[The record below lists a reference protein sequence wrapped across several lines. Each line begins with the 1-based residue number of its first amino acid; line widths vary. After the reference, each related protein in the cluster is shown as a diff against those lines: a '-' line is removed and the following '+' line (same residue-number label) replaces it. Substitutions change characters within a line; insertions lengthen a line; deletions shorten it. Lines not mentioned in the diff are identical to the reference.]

1 MTLDKYITTPK
12 NLTNP
17 IETKFKSYNTGNNQS
32 KKKQAINEMEDYIV
46 SLIEKNKPSIGKKF
60 EEINNKPMS
69 EEDFDDVLDEMFED
83 IETLLLASESTEIA
97 APSTPT
103 QHWKESIQS
112 IIPSGLDYNGQT
124 LGTNV
129 QVLLSKDFVAD
140 SVQIKKGATIDVDEM
155 ETDIKDSFPKL
166 LQEGMPKHVI
176 TNLKQ
181 LTKHLRNSI
190 QTGSKK
196 YKVAKYDLHLDKVFG
211 STTRKYSD
219 EKEREAAYEYWEE
232 IWKSQEK
239 FISRLK
245 ELVALLK
252 EGNPNLEDKSVNK
265 DVKEFILFCDKN
277 VETLRYIIPFEPKRI
292 ELKKIH
298 ARGLN
303 LLVDFAAMFGHSLRG
318 GGNIVPVADTKDDVA
333 AEDSSE
339 TAADQAEG
347 SSEEG
352 GEASQF
358 TGTARDDPN
367 IGAILPQSKVAQIT
381 ELIEEI
387 EDAGLMD
394 PLGII
399 VIKEDLKDFASLYGE
414 IEEIKAILE
423 KGKEKLQLDEDD
435 EDAVFEDFVGKL
447 EHIREYSKEGKLYL
461 PMYVTKIPI
470 LKTLYRQESGDI
482 SGREQNIDRFL
493 ELFAKLIEQ
502 DDDKT
507 SFPQGINLDMLGA
520 SRGGKTGE
528 QVLYPKSK
536 SKQPRLPFAYVNTVR
551 GRKGSPRQNYITAG
565 KKNSKIVTKINSVVK
580 LMEDLFLDTVLLTRH
595 NLGIDIP
602 FSDNAAMRII
612 STHKKLSPKYA
623 AFSAINRKLAK
634 SGEALIGKAEAK
646 SLTDFTDLLTEGDSI
661 KDFENLKRK
670 ARVFAKAVY
679 KIFKVLERDEDG
691 NKLEGT
697 NKAIRTMIHKEVASI
712 IGSIQVLTDS
722 DKDKAFEVGSKW
734 SNTIKPIEQYNSLH
748 IEEVKDMSVIRIL
761 TQLLTSSKA
770 ESIINA
776 PKTVQQNL
784 VENFK
789 ELAKSEINAKL
800 LSVHDT
806 IRLLKKQPIYY
817 SRKNVDKFEHLEM
830 MINKMEKEYHL
841 DISASEITSIVSEID
856 SFNSISKA
864 HGISTEH
871 VYLIKANFR

>member
-12 NLTNP
+12 RLMNP
-17 IETKFKSYNTGNNQS
+17 IEAKFESYNTGNNQS
-32 KKKQAINEMEDYIV
+32 KKKQAINQMEDFIV
-46 SLIEKNKPSIGKKF
+46 SEIEKNKAQIGRKF
-60 EEINNKPMS
+60 LEVNNEEMS
-69 EEDFDDVLDEMFED
+69 EDNFDDVLDEIFED
-83 IETLLLASESTEIA
+83 IEKLLLGSEPEKA
-97 APSTPT
+97 EVNPSTRT
-103 QHWKESIQS
+103 ESWKNGIQG
-112 IIPSGLDYNGQT
+112 IIPNGLEYNGKT

-140 SVQIKKGATIDVDEM
+140 SVRIKEGATINVDEM
-155 ETDIKDSFPKL
+155 ETDIKDTFPKL
-166 LQEGMPKHVI
+166 LQAGMPKHI
-176 TNLKQ
+176 LDNLKK
-181 LTKHLRNSI
+181 LTKHLRKLN

-196 YKVAKYDLHLDKVFG
+196 YKVSKHDLHLDKVFG

-219 EKEREAAYEYWEE
+219 EKEREAAYEYWEKMWE
-232 IWKSQEK
+232 SQER

-245 ELVALLK
+245 ELVGVLK
-252 EGNPNLEDKSVNK
+252 EGNPNLEDAEK

-277 VETLRYIIPFEPKRI
+277 VETLRYIIPLEPKNI

-318 GGNIVPVADTKDDVA
+318 GGNTVPVADTKDDVA

-339 TAADQAEG
+339 TSDQAEG

-358 TGTARDDPN
+358 TGTSRDDPN
-367 IGAILPQSKVAQIT
+367 IGAILPQSEVAQIK
-381 ELIEEI
+381 ELIAEM

-399 VIKEDLKDFASLYGE
+399 VIKEDLKDFATLYGE
-414 IEEIKAILE
+414 IEEMKAILE
-423 KGKEKLQLDEDD
+423 EGKQKLQLDEDD

-447 EHIREYSKEGKLYL
+447 EHIEKFSKKEGKLYL
-461 PMYVTKIPI
+461 PMYITKIPI
-470 LKTLYRQESGDI
+470 LKTFYRQESGDI

-493 ELFAKLIEQ
+493 ELFAKLIEL
-502 DDDKT
+502 DDNEEKT
-507 SFPQGINLDMLGA
+507 TFPQAINLDMLGA
-520 SRGGKTGE
+520 SRSGKTGE
-528 QVLYPKSK
+528 QVQYPNSK
-536 SKQPRLPFAYVNTVR
+536 SIKLPFAYTRTVR
-551 GRKGSPRQNYITAG
+551 GRKGSPRKNYISAG
-565 KKNSKIVTKINSVVK
+565 KKNAKIITKINFVVK
-580 LMEDLFLDTVLLTRH
+580 EMENLFLDTVLLTRH

-612 STHKKLSPKYA
+612 SIHKKLSPKYA

-634 SGEALIGKAEAK
+634 HGEALISKKEGNA
-646 SLTDFTDLLTEGDSI
+646 LINFTDLLAKGDSI
-661 KDFENLKRK
+661 KDFDNLKNE
-670 ARVFAKAVY
+670 ARLFAKAVD
-679 KIFKVLERDEDG
+679 KIFKVTGKDEDG
-691 NKLEGT
+691 KSFDGT
-697 NKAIRTMIHKEVASI
+697 NKSIRTMIHKEVASI
-712 IGSIQVLTDS
+712 IGSIQALTDTN
-722 DKDKAFEVGSKW
+722 KDEVFEVGTKW
-734 SNTIKPIEQYNSLH
+734 PKSIKPIEQYNSLH

-770 ESIINA
+770 ESIITGS
-776 PKTVQQNL
+776 KTMKQKL
-784 VENFK
+784 IANFK

-817 SRKNVDKFEHLEM
+817 SRKNVEKFEHLDM
-830 MINKMEKEYHL
+830 MINKMEREYHL

-856 SFNSISKA
+856 SFDSISKA